1 MKKKAFVFLVIVVGL
16 LLAGCG
22 KAETNSMQQSVE
34 DTSLIG
40 KWEIDYES
48 YQGGMDDSIVN
59 LNIIDSKNLSMAIQT
74 ENDSKITDYEGSYTV
89 DDKFFVISMN
99 DGTTDNFEYEKKG
112 NRMSFNK
119 IFLKKVDDFTNKSA
133 VEHTEAE
140 DKPTTENKTPAQSEY
155 IFTAGNYAVGED
167 IPSGK
172 YDVEWV
178 SGSGNC
184 FAGDMGETFGEG
196 EYRIKEYKN
205 LTLTKTDTIKVSG
218 TLEIK
223 FISK

>member
-1 MKKKAFVFLVIVVGL
+1 
-16 LLAGCG
+16 
-22 KAETNSMQQSVE
+22 MQQSVE